1 MKQILLVAG
10 VDYEFTG
17 VDFRSLADNRLK
29 LLDRKNTKHD
39 DLRFITMDVRSGEV
53 VVREITF
60 PGGKRAE
67 NTKTTT
73 PFTPV
78 GRTSY
83 ATNARGQTRFKPGQ
97 YTVMSITDV
106 YAKVRDIGATDPGS
120 LTELSIFSH
129 GWMGGPILVDSDDD
143 RQIQI
148 SVPVPG
154 LPPVIVTVAV
164 TGTAR
169 DPDDKDGRP
178 QLDFIAP
185 QMDAAALK
193 QFKDA
198 FANDGFAWLWG
209 CAFPQVIH
217 HALWAMEGAKAYKS
231 SGVGDDTVLDM
242 PAVTSA
248 DVDYLEKILA
258 PKLGTFPSRT
268 SISVKFKY
276 LKWAFCVANQSC
288 YAFAL
293 ATAAGV
299 GVRAAPL
306 GTYAEY
312 DTAGDHLMN
321 VYSGFTA
328 HFTFYKN
335 YLGFTFDPEGRRY
348 AIYKPSLSCP
358 APP

>member
-1 MKQILLVAG
+1 VKQILLVAG

-17 VDFRSLADNRLK
+17 VDFRSLADNRRK
-29 LLDRKNTKHD
+29 LLDRQNTKHD
-39 DLRFITMDVRSGEV
+39 DLRFITMDVRSGQVEL
-53 VVREITF
+53 RDITF
-60 PGGKRAE
+60 PGGKRTE

-78 GRTSY
+78 DRTSY
-83 ATNARGQTRFKPGQ
+83 TTSGGHMRFKPQQ

-106 YAKVRDIGATDPGS
+106 YAKVRDIGASDPGS
-120 LTELSIFSH
+120 LVELSIFSH

-143 RQIQI
+143 RQMEIT
-148 SVPVPG
+148 VPVPG
-154 LPPVIVTVAV
+154 GTPITMTVPV
-164 TGTAR
+164 TGTMR

-185 QMDAAALK
+185 TMDAAALK

-198 FANDGFAWLWG
+198 FASDGIAWLWG
-209 CAFPQVIH
+209 CAFPRVVH
-217 HALWAMEGAKAYKS
+217 HTLWAMERAKAYKS
-231 SGVGDDTVLDM
+231 SGLGDDTVLDM
-242 PAVTSA
+242 PAVTSE
-248 DVDYLEKILA
+248 DVDFLEMILA
-258 PKLGTFPSRT
+258 PKLGRFPSRS

-293 ATAAGV
+293 ATAAGID
-299 GVRAAPL
+299 VRAAVL

-312 DTAGDHLMN
+312 DTGGDRLMN
-321 VYSGFTA
+321 VYNGFTA
-328 HFTFYKN
+328 HFAFYKN

-348 AIYKPSLSCP
+348 AVYKSTLTCP
-358 APP
+358 AP